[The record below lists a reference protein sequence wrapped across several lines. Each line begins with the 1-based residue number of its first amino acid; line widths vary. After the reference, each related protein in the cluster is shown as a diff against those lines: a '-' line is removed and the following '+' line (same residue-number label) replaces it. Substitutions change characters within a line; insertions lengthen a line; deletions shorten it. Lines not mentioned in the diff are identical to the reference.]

1 MSHSQPAIE
10 RHPPAAFALLK
21 LLRPWQWVK
30 NLLVFA
36 PLLFAHQLSDSALIM
51 QGIFAFISLSFV
63 ASAVY
68 VINDWADVEADRLH
82 PTKKRRPVASGAVSR
97 KACWPFAVALLG
109 MGVGLATWKT
119 NTNFV
124 YTVLTYFVLTTGYTF
139 YFKRIVIVDVLL
151 LAILYTLRIVS
162 GGLATVTPVSEWLL
176 AFSMFIFASLAFA
189 KRYSELYRVDAEGSD
204 RDETNRRGYRVT
216 DLPGV
221 EMMGIVTGYLS
232 VLVLALYVKRDSDDS
247 LYAYPQFLWGVCVC
261 MMYWVS
267 RLWIRARRGE
277 LNEDPVAFTIKDPAS
292 WIVGVICIACAAFA
306 AGGN

>member
-1 MSHSQPAIE
+1 MSDSQSLIDQQPPTAI
-10 RHPPAAFALLK
+10 ALLK

-36 PLLFAHQLSDSALIM
+36 PLLFAHQVSDSALII
-51 QGIFAFISLSFV
+51 QGILAFISLSFV
-63 ASAVY
+63 ASSVY

-82 PTKKRRPVASGAVSR
+82 PTKKRRPVASGSVSR
-97 KACWPFAVALLG
+97 QACWPIAVTFLCL
-109 MGVGLATWKT
+109 GVGLAIWKT
-119 NTNFV
+119 NLNFV
-124 YTVLTYFVLTTGYTF
+124 YALLTYFVLTTGYTF
-139 YFKRIVIVDVLL
+139 YFKRMVIVDVLL
-151 LAILYTLRIVS
+151 LAVLYTLRIVS
-162 GGLATVTPVSEWLL
+162 GGLATDTPVSEWLL

-204 RDETNRRGYRVT
+204 RDESNRRGYRVT
-216 DLPGV
+216 DLPSV
-221 EMMGIVTGYLS
+221 EVMGIVTGYLS

-277 LNEDPVAFTIKDPAS
+277 LNEDPVAFTLKDPAS
-292 WIVGVICIACAAFA
+292 WIVAMICIACAAFA
-306 AGGN
+306 AGGH

>member
-1 MSHSQPAIE
+1 MSHSHPAIE
-10 RHPPAAFALLK
+10 RHPPDAVALLK
-21 LLRPWQWVK
+21 LLRPWQGVK

-97 KACWPFAVALLG
+97 KACWPLAVALLG

-119 NTNFV
+119 NANFV
-124 YTVLTYFVLTTGYTF
+124 YTLLTYFVLTTGYTF

>member
-1 MSHSQPAIE
+1 MQDPLTTTDGN
-10 RHPPAAFALLK
+10 PPFGKALLK

-36 PLLFAHQLSDSALIM
+36 PLLFAHQVSDSSLVLQGLIAFAAL
-51 QGIFAFISLSFV
+51 SLV

-82 PTKKRRPVASGAVSR
+82 PIKKNRPVASGVISSR
-97 KACWPFAVALLG
+97 LCWPIAIALILGGFAIAIGISNSQFTYAL
-109 MGVGLATWKT
+109 A
-119 NTNFV
+119 
-124 YTVLTYFVLTTGYTF
+124 TYFVLTTGYTF
-139 YFKRIVIVDVLL
+139 YLKRMVIVDVLL
-151 LAILYTLRIVS
+151 LAVLYTLRIVA
-162 GGLATVTPVSEWLL
+162 GGLATDTDVSEWLL
-176 AFSMFIFASLAFA
+176 AFSMFIFSSLAFA
-189 KRYSELYRVDAEGSD
+189 KRYSELYRVNEEGSD
-204 RDETNRRGYRVT
+204 RDSANRRGYRVS

-277 LNEDPVAFTIKDPAS
+277 LNEDPVAFTLKDPAS
-292 WIVGVICIACAAFA
+292 WIVGCVCIACAALA